1 MKPKTLLRK
10 ISLERKNNI
19 SIVVE
24 NDREKKETTLI
35 IGNYDLMFTDKQK
48 VIDHV
53 NDINELLAYWAYDNA
68 TDKWNT
74 YKSKQTT

>member
-68 TDKWNT
+68 TDK
-74 YKSKQTT
+74 

>member
-68 TDKWNT
+68 ADK
-74 YKSKQTT
+74 

>member
-1 MKPKTLLRK
+1 MTCNMKPKTLLRK

-68 TDKWNT
+68 TDK
-74 YKSKQTT
+74 